1 MITLTSTEDL
11 GAQTDLFM
19 EGIQIVMSNFKERL
33 TMNEMADC
41 FLATGYDMVHHV
53 AQHSMPGAS
62 PEQVAQSVME
72 HNEFIMAKMKEDVW
86 ESQE

>member
-1 MITLTSTEDL
+1 MITLTSTDDL
-11 GAQTDLFM
+11 PEQIDLFM
-19 EGIQIVMSNFKERL
+19 EGIQIVVSNFKERL
-33 TMNEMADC
+33 SMNEMADA

-53 AQHSMPGAS
+53 AQHNMPGAS
-62 PEQVAQSVME
+62 PERVAESVME